1 MVGSELCGAL
11 KNIYAIASGMLSGI
25 GLGDNAKAGLISRAL
40 VEMRRFVLSFGASE
54 ETIYGLTG
62 LGDLVV
68 TTTSVHSRNFQAGYR
83 LATGKNLE
91 ETISSLNKKFS
102 ASFEG
107 VADSDETLTKV
118 LTSTKYL
125 VPYLNFV
132 KENRRAYKVIH
143 QNPDLFGARS
153 VNNKMYEQVFS
164 PALNNFGVKAE
175 EKPYVLA
182 FYTYGSLAVI
192 SEWLKND
199 CKEDVDFIADLI
211 SRNTRANELN

>member
-1 MVGSELCGAL
+1 MDKRESKYFFTASLMDDALLLLLEKKDFEFITVKELCQ
-11 KNIYAIASGMLSGI
+11 
-25 GLGDNAKAGLISRAL
+25 KAGVNRSTFYLHY
-40 VEMRRFVLSFGASE
+40 ENMN
-54 ETIYGLTG
+54 
-62 LGDLVV
+62 DL
-68 TTTSVHSRNFQAGYR
+68 
-83 LATGKNLE
+83 LE
-91 ETISSLNKKFS
+91 ETIPSLNKKFS

-132 KENRRAYKVIH
+132 KGNRRAYKVIH

-153 VNNKMYEQVFS
+153 INNKMYEQVFS

-199 CKEDVDFIADLI
+199 CQEDVDFIADLI